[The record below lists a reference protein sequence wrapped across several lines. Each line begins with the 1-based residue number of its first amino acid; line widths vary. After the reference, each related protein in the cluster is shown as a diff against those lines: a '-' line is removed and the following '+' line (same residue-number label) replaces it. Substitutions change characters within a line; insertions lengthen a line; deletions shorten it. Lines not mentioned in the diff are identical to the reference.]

1 MSQGYIVNEYTS
13 ILPISRYTKHF
24 VIFLAWRSCGHCDPK
39 GFQKLT
45 LTSSGTC
52 TALSEPKLVAHRG
65 SVFSPFS
72 MTIMLFQLV
81 RHHEQ
86 LYDIMLA
93 DMGNGINMWKETF
106 ENCSLN
112 GKRLEATRKDWGLLS
127 IKSFMSVTLRK
138 VTKVSFSCSHAIT
151 RWQWSLNT
159 GIEYRTKEK
168 RKSQKVDPRHRQT
181 QPELAVIMM
190 KWCHNRSALITF
202 VVWL

>member
-45 LTSSGTC
+45 LTSSC

-151 RWQWSLNT
+151 RWQTMVSQYRNRISYKREEKESESGPQASSDTT
-159 GIEYRTKEK
+159 GISGDNDE
-168 RKSQKVDPRHRQT
+168 
-181 QPELAVIMM
+181 MM
-190 KWCHNRSALITF
+190 S
-202 VVWL
+202 